1 MYWGNEKDELDIGAL
16 IKVAQSYYKFLREH
30 IEGNVYL
37 SQDMIKYL
45 VNHIL
50 EICLIIED
58 RAKDVYDQLDEE
70 IKDALVK
77 KEEERNKY
85 LFNDEEGY
93 RRDERAIENINNLL
107 EAQEKRYREVR
118 DKTNEKVNFS

>member
-50 EICLIIED
+50 EICLIIEE

-70 IKDALVK
+70 IKDALVNT
-77 KEEERNKY
+77 EEDRHKY

>member
-50 EICLIIED
+50 EICLIIEE